1 MTLMPKK
8 WIIKQPGETAL
19 PILPE
24 YPSVILK
31 LLALR
36 GLTDPEQINDF
47 LNPVYEKLHDPFLFR
62 DMQKAM
68 ERIHASIE
76 QKQKIT
82 IYADYDADAIT
93 ACAVLYLALTK
104 LGAQVEYYIPDRF
117 TEGYG
122 MNEEAVRSIAAAGT
136 KLIITVD
143 CGINAVA
150 EAAVCRELGVDLI
163 ITDHHDLTSDLPD
176 ALAIINPK
184 NPRDEYPFPYL
195 TGVGVAFKLVQA
207 LFSAP
212 TLRSGQPAIAGWEKW
227 LLDLVAI
234 GTVADLQSLTGE
246 NRVLVSFG
254 LKVLEKTKWPGLRA
268 LLQLA
273 GVEKTPDAYTL
284 GFIVAPRINAAG
296 RIKHGNAAF
305 ELLICQDPKRAE
317 ELARQLDE
325 LNRQRQTLTD
335 QILSEAKAQ
344 VELASDKKILV
355 AHGLDW
361 PKGVVGLVAGKL
373 TETYNRPTLA
383 ISIDA
388 EGRAVGSARS
398 VSGFDIV
405 QALTHAKDVLTKY
418 GGHPQAAGFSLTVV
432 NLPNLHLKL
441 LEYAEMIN
449 WEAGEAVLSAD
460 LELGAQDITWDVVEY
475 LERFGPFG
483 IGNPRPKFMAQSLEV
498 LDVRLVGAKQQ
509 HLKLRIGLGNHRLEA
524 IAFGMGYLASE
535 LAVSKK
541 IDAIFEL
548 SVNEWNGRKDM
559 QLKISDL
566 KITNK

>member
-8 WIIKQPGETAL
+8 WIIKPPAETAL
-19 PILPE
+19 PALPE

-36 GLTDPEQINDF
+36 GLTDSQQINDF

-62 DMQKAM
+62 DMQKAV
-68 ERIHASIE
+68 ERIRASIE

-93 ACAVLYLALTK
+93 ACAVLYLALAK

-122 MNEEAVRSIAAAGT
+122 MNEEAVRSIAGAGT

-150 EAAVCRELGVDLI
+150 EAALCRELGVDLI
-163 ITDHHDLTSDLPD
+163 ITDHHDLTSKLPD
-176 ALAIINPK
+176 ALAVINPK
-184 NPRDEYPFPYL
+184 NPEDNYPFPYL

-207 LFSAP
+207 LIN
-212 TLRSGQPAIAGWEKW
+212 TGWEKW

-254 LKVLEKTKWPGLRA
+254 LKVLEKTRWPGLRA

-317 ELARQLDE
+317 ELAKQLDE

-373 TETYNRPTLA
+373 TEAYNRPTLA
-383 ISIDA
+383 ISTDA
-388 EGRAVGSARS
+388 EGKAVGSARS

-405 QALTHAKDVLTKY
+405 QALTHAKDALTKY

-449 WEAGEAVLSAD
+449 WEAGEAVISAD
-460 LELGAQDITWDVVEY
+460 LELSAQDISWDVVEY

-483 IGNPRPKFMAQSLEV
+483 IGNPRPKFMARGLEV
-498 LDVRLVGAKQQ
+498 LDIRLVGAKQQ

-524 IAFGMGYLASE
+524 IAFNLGYLAGD
-535 LAVSKK
+535 LAASKK

-548 SVNEWNGRKDM
+548 SANEWNGRKDM

-566 KITNK
+566 KLHE

>member
-1 MTLMPKK
+1 MPKK
-8 WIIKQPGETAL
+8 WIIKQPISSPL
-19 PILPE
+19 PPLPE
-24 YPSVILK
+24 YPTVILK
-31 LLALR
+31 LLAMR
-36 GLTDPEQINDF
+36 GLTESEAINGF
-47 LNPVYEKLHDPFLFR
+47 LNPVYEKLHDPFLFK
-62 DMQKAM
+62 DMQKSV
-68 ERIHASIE
+68 ERIRWGIE

-93 ACAVLYLALTK
+93 ACAVLYLTLKKQDAL
-104 LGAQVEYYIPDRF
+104 VEYYIPDRF

-122 MNEEAVRSIAAAGT
+122 MNEEAVRSIADGGT

-150 EAAVCRELGVDLI
+150 EAEVCRELGVDLI
-163 ITDHHDLTSDLPD
+163 ITDHHDLTSELPN
-176 ALAIINPK
+176 AFAVINPK

-195 TGVGVAFKLVQA
+195 TGVGVAFKLAQA
-207 LFSAP
+207 L
-212 TLRSGQPAIAGWEKW
+212 TNNGWEKW

-246 NRVLVSFG
+246 NRILVSFG
-254 LKVLEKTKWPGLRA
+254 LKVLEKTRWLGLRA

-273 GVEKTPDAYTL
+273 GVEKPPDAYTL

-305 ELLICQDPKRAE
+305 ELLTCEDPAKAL
-317 ELARQLDE
+317 ELAKQLDE

-355 AHGLDW
+355 SHGQDW

-373 TETYNRPTLA
+373 TESYNRPTLA
-383 ISIDA
+383 ISTDS
-388 EGRAVGSARS
+388 EGQAVGSARS
-398 VSGFDIV
+398 VAGFDIV
-405 QALTHAKDVLTKY
+405 QALTHAKDILTKY
-418 GGHPQAAGFSLTVV
+418 GGHPQAAGFSLAVV
-432 NLPNLHLKL
+432 NLPQLHLKL
-441 LEYAEMIN
+441 LEYAEIIN
-449 WEAGEAVLSAD
+449 WEAGEAVVSAD
-460 LELGAQDITWDVVEY
+460 LELSPQDISWDVVEY

-483 IGNPRPKFMAQSLEV
+483 IGNPRPRFLAKELEI

-509 HLKLRIGLGNHRLEA
+509 HLKLRLGFGQHKLEA
-524 IAFGMGYLASE
+524 IAFGMGQRAGDVS
-535 LAVSKK
+535 VSKK

-548 SVNEWNGRKDM
+548 TANEWNGRKDM

-566 KITNK
+566 KLHE